1 MVQQK
6 KELSLAEVG
15 RTSNPLP
22 WSRAL
27 CSHWLEHRTQ
37 PTDSNSLW
45 VCPKECGQGGRS
57 CLRMARM
64 AVPPCGLL
72 NLGQH

>member
-15 RTSNPLP
+15 RTSPPTPLVLG
-22 WSRAL
+22 AVL
-27 CSHWLEHRTQ
+27 TLAGTQ
-37 PTDSNSLW
+37 TPPTDSNSLW
-45 VCPKECGQGGRS
+45 VCPEECGQGRRS